1 MRIEWDEEKNSRN
14 LLKHGIPFEIAREVF
29 AAPFA

>member
-1 MRIEWDEEKNSRN
+1 MRFEWDEEKNSRN